1 MLAVRLVLDTNEIVS
16 AAMKPKGLQKT
27 LLLFALEK
35 PATLYISTP
44 VLEEYGEILARPI
57 LRIPKGVRL
66 QILQLIKNRSHLV
79 SPVRK
84 LNVCADPDDNIFLEC
99 ADAARADYLITGNK
113 KHYPAYWKNTK
124 IVTAREFLDLAAQHL
139 LR

>member
-1 MLAVRLVLDTNEIVS
+1 MLPVRLVLDTNVIVS
-16 AAMKPKGLQKT
+16 AAMNESGMERMTFKLALKRPAFLYVSNEIFLEYAEVLHRPYLEISKG
-27 LLLFALEK
+27 
-35 PATLYISTP
+35 I
-44 VLEEYGEILARPI
+44 
-57 LRIPKGVRL
+57 RL
-66 QILQLIKNRSHLV
+66 QFLQLVQNSGHFIAPKRT
-79 SPVRK
+79 
-84 LNVCADPDDNIFLEC
+84 LNVCTDPDDNLFLEC